1 MTAVDDNTLAVT
13 TAGPAPYLPATL
25 FFWPPLQAAA
35 LEKYGPDYQL
45 DPATSVSSGPFILT
59 EFVPGDHIVLDANP
73 KYTGFRKPYLRQIRG
88 LYGDKLNG
96 SFLAF
101 QNHDIDRVSYEFL
114 KPADFEIIKSD
125 PNLLSHYLPN
135 PGDFR
140 TDYLLFDTYTAPF
153 DNVNVRMAFA
163 KAVDRESIVS
173 KVVNANFNLA
183 IPAYGFL
190 MPGFPAS
197 DLAGDFKTV
206 QNYDCPAA
214 QKLLADAGFPNGQ
227 GFPELE
233 LKLRAESDF
242 NAQRFIAAA
251 ASISDCLGV
260 KITVNNMEF
269 SAYMDGLLA
278 RPTTIQFGAISY
290 GMDYLDPSN
299 MLGVWVS
306 TGRHSW
312 RNADFDKLVQD
323 ANVFVGDPAERF
335 NMYHEA
341 ERILVSDVGG
351 VFLDH
356 RIQGDLFQPY
366 IAGDCFRPNSQGISS
381 WEWGN
386 DWCWGSIYVTNDV
399 TSVDT
404 FRNR

>member
-1 MTAVDDNTLAVT
+1 M
-13 TAGPAPYLPATL
+13 
-25 FFWPPLQAAA
+25 
-35 LEKYGPDYQL
+35 
-45 DPATSVSSGPFILT
+45 
-59 EFVPGDHIVLDANP
+59 
-73 KYTGFRKPYLRQIRG
+73 
-88 LYGDKLNG
+88 
-96 SFLAF
+96 
-101 QNHDIDRVSYEFL
+101 SYEFL
-114 KPADFEIIKSD
+114 QPADFEIIKSD
-125 PNLLSHYLPN
+125 PSLLSHYLPN

-140 TDYLLFDTYTAPF
+140 TDYLLFDTYTPPF
-153 DNVNVRMAFA
+153 DDVNVRMAFA
-163 KAVDRESIVS
+163 KSVDRESIVS
-173 KVVNANFNLA
+173 KVINANWNLA
-183 IPAYGFL
+183 IPAYSFL

-197 DLAGDFKTV
+197 DLNGDFKDI
-206 QNYDCPAA
+206 QGYDCSAA
-214 QKLLADAGFPNGQ
+214 QKLLADAGYPGGQ
-227 GFPELE
+227 GFPETE
-233 LKLRAESDF
+233 MKLRAESDF

-278 RPTTIQFGAISY
+278 RPTTVQFGAISY

-312 RNADFDKLVQD
+312 RDADFDKLVQD
-323 ANVFVGDPAERF
+323 ANVFVGDPQARF

-341 ERILVSDVGG
+341 EKLLVTDVGG

-399 TSVDT
+399 AGVDT
-404 FRNR
+404 FRTR